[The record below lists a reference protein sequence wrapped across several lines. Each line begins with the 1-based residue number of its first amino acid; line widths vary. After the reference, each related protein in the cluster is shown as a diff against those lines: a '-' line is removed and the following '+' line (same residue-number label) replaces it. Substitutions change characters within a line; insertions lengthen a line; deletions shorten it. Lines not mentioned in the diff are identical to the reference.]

1 MRYLVRRMNEPSTAG
16 GRHHQRGP
24 IVHLNPTNGI
34 ARRARDAMRR
44 TLRRLVARIRGPKPG
59 LFQPYNHTLPDRY
72 PWLFR
77 FAAERLGHRHG
88 LRILSF
94 GCSLGEEVFSLRNYF
109 PTADIKGIDIDPHN
123 IHHCRV
129 RARAENTPGLTFTT
143 AATTHAEPAA
153 SYDAI
158 FCLAVLCLGDLT
170 TSGAER
176 CDPLLHFDDF
186 ERMVADFARCL
197 KPGGL
202 LLLHT
207 TNFRFC
213 DTVTAQNFET
223 VFEVDPAQLAPDVL
237 FDRSNRL
244 MKDVRYCAVAFSKR
258 T

>member
-1 MRYLVRRMNEPSTAG
+1 
-16 GRHHQRGP
+16 
-24 IVHLNPTNGI
+24 
-34 ARRARDAMRR
+34 MRR
-44 TLRRLVARIRGPKPG
+44 TFRRLVARVRGPVPG
-59 LFQPYNHTLPDRY
+59 VFQPYNHTLPDRY

-77 FAAERLGHRHG
+77 FAAERLGHRQG

-109 PTADIKGIDIDPHN
+109 PTADIKGIDIDPRN
-123 IHHCRV
+123 IHRCQL
-129 RARAENTPGLTFTT
+129 RARAENALGVTFTT
-143 AATTHAEPAA
+143 AATTQGEPAA

-170 TSGAER
+170 TSGAQR

-186 ERMVADFARCL
+186 ERTVADFARCL

-213 DTVTAQNFET
+213 DTATAQDFDT

-237 FDRSNRL
+237 FDRNNRL

-258 T
+258 SSAASQPQEPAVKPRGPTLD